1 MTFKKI
7 TPVLFTEE
15 AEPCVRFWVERLGF
29 EKTAEVPEGDKIGFA
44 MLQKDGLDLMYQT
57 FASAEKYDPSIL
69 EKTRKG
75 PSFLFVEVES
85 LDETKAA
92 MGGVEMVTAEH
103 NTFYGSREFAV
114 EDPAGHVITFAQ
126 F

>member
-1 MTFKKI
+1 MKFNKI

-15 AEPCVRFWVERLGF
+15 AESCVKFWVERLGF

-57 FASAEKYDPSIL
+57 FASAEKYDPSIV
-69 EKTRKG
+69 EKARKG

-85 LDETKAA
+85 LDATKAA
-92 MGGVEMVTAEH
+92 MDGVEVLTPEH
-103 NTFYGSREFAV
+103 HTFYGSREFAV
-114 EDPAGHVITFAQ
+114 EDPAGHVVTFAQ